1 MGGGRDG
8 GGGGGWEEGGRGREE
23 GGQMSILRP
32 AVLSV
37 LNLGTLYTCI
47 PNNTDSVEPL
57 CYIVFLNLGQL

>member
-8 GGGGGWEEGGRGREE
+8 GGGGGKRGEGAGGRG
-23 GGQMSILRP
+23 SKCPSSAP

-37 LNLGTLYTCI
+37 LNLGTLYTRK
-47 PNNTDSVEPL
+47 PNNTDTVEPL

>member
-8 GGGGGWEEGGRGREE
+8 GEGGGAGGRG
-23 GGQMSILRP
+23 GGRCPSSAP

-37 LNLGTLYTCI
+37 LNLGTLYTRI
-47 PNNTDSVEPL
+47 PNNTDTVEPL

>member
-1 MGGGRDG
+1 MDG
-8 GGGGGWEEGGRGREE
+8 TGGGGGWEEGGGGVRK

-37 LNLGTLYTCI
+37 LNLGTLYARI
-47 PNNTDSVEPL
+47 PNNTDTVEPL

>member
-8 GGGGGWEEGGRGREE
+8 GGGGGGWGGREGEGSGGRGA
-23 GGQMSILRP
+23 P

-37 LNLGTLYTCI
+37 RNLGTLYTRI
-47 PNNTDSVEPL
+47 PNNTDTVEPL